1 MRTARFLSQGRS
13 VDFLHGGIFGPMLRF
28 ALPVFIS
35 SIFQQFYNLADTMIV
50 ANYLGD
56 EALAAIGAT
65 ASIYD
70 LLVGFAIGLSGGL
83 AVVTARSYGAGDL
96 EQVKRSVAYALVIG
110 AAVSLGITLLAQW
123 LLSPLL
129 LALNTPADILEQAYS
144 YISAITLFTFV
155 MFAYN
160 LLSGLLRAIGDSVM
174 PLVFLIFSSL
184 VNVVLDIEF
193 ITRFSMGIA
202 GAAYATVISQ
212 GLSAALC
219 VVYLWKKAPLL
230 LPQKRHFRYERG
242 LFGEALGQGL
252 SMAFMHSVVS
262 AGTVILQYGING
274 FGTLIIAGHTTARK
288 IYVLFVMPF
297 SALSQAVT
305 TFVSQNR
312 GACQWGRIRK
322 ALRYAYL
329 SDLVLAGVV
338 TVFLLFFAEPIV
350 RLVSGSESPE
360 VISNATLYLH
370 VVGPAYFMLG
380 ALLNSRSSL
389 QAIGSKLL
397 PLISSFTELV
407 VKLLF
412 VVLLIPHLGY
422 FAVIICE
429 PIIWTIMTIQMVI
442 ALYGNQSM
450 REARG
455 SAE

>member
-329 SDLVLAGVV
+329 SDLVLAGAV

-389 QAIGSKLL
+389 QAIGSMLL
-397 PLISSFTELV
+397 PPISSFTELV
-407 VKLLF
+407 VKFLF

>member
-1 MRTARFLSQGRS
+1 MARLSLMRHRRNVNFLDGE
-13 VDFLHGGIFGPMLRF
+13 IFKPMVIF

-50 ANYLGD
+50 AHYLGD

-65 ASIYD
+65 AAIYD

-96 EQVKRSVAYALVIG
+96 DLVKRSVAYSLMIGAVVSLVI
-110 AAVSLGITLLAQW
+110 TLAAQW
-123 LLSPLL
+123 LLYPLL
-129 LALNTPADILEQAYS
+129 GLLNTPDDIIAQAYA

-155 MFAYN
+155 MFSYN
-160 LLSGLLRAIGDSVM
+160 LLAGLLRAIGDSVM
-174 PLVFLIFSSL
+174 PLVFLIFSSFL
-184 VNVVLDIEF
+184 NILLDIVF

-212 GLSAALC
+212 GASSILC
-219 VVYLWKKAPLL
+219 AVYLWKRAPLL
-230 LPQKRHFRYERG
+230 IPRRKHFSYESS
-242 LFGEALGQGL
+242 LFGETLTQGL

-288 IYVLFVMPF
+288 IYTLFVMPF

-312 GACQWGRIRK
+312 GANQWTRIRK
-322 ALRYAYL
+322 ALKYAYL
-329 SDLVLAGVV
+329 SDVILAAAV
-338 TVFLLFFAEPIV
+338 TCFLLFAAQPLV
-350 RLVSGSESPE
+350 VLVSGSSEE
-360 VISNATLYLH
+360 QVISNATLYLK
-370 VVGPAYFMLG
+370 VVGPAYALLG
-380 ALLNSRSSL
+380 ALLNTRSSL

-397 PLISSFTELV
+397 PLISSFTELI

-412 VVLLIPHLGY
+412 VIFLIPRWGY
-422 FAVIICE
+422 LAVIFCE
-429 PIIWTIMTIQMVI
+429 PIIWGIMTIQMLI
-442 ALYGNQSM
+442 ALYSNPNL
-450 REARG
+450 RA
-455 SAE
+455 AA

>member
-13 VDFLHGGIFGPMLRF
+13 VDLLHGGIFGPMLRF
-28 ALPVFIS
+28 ALPVLIS
-35 SIFQQFYNLADTMIV
+35 SLFQQFYNLADTMIV

-83 AVVTARSYGAGDL
+83 AVVTARSYGAGDREL
-96 EQVKRSVAYALVIG
+96 VKRSVACALIIG
-110 AAVSLGITLLAQW
+110 AAVSLGIPLLAQW
-123 LLSPLL
+123 LLEPLL
-129 LALNTPADILEQAYS
+129 LVLNTPADILEQACS

-155 MFAYN
+155 MFSYN
-160 LLSGLLRAIGDSVM
+160 LLSGLLRAIGNSVM

-184 VNVVLDIEF
+184 VNVVLDIAF

-202 GAAYATVISQ
+202 GAAYATVIAQ
-212 GLSAALC
+212 GLSAVLC
-219 VVYLWKKAPLL
+219 VVYLWRRAPLL
-230 LPQKRHFRYERG
+230 IPQKCHFRFGRE

-288 IYVLFVMPF
+288 IYILFVMPF
-297 SALSQAVT
+297 SALSQALT

-312 GACQWGRIRK
+312 GARQWGRIRK

-329 SDLVLAGVV
+329 SDLVLAGAV
-338 TVFLLFFAEPIV
+338 TVFLLFFAEPLV
-350 RLVSGSESPE
+350 RLVSGSQAPE

-380 ALLNSRSSL
+380 AVLNTRSSL
-389 QAIGSKLL
+389 QAIGSRIL
-397 PLISSFTELV
+397 PLISSFTEIV
-407 VKLLF
+407 VKFAF

-442 ALYGNQSM
+442 ALYGNRSM
-450 REARG
+450 RAAKG
-455 SAE
+455 SAV

>member
-13 VDFLHGGIFGPMLRF
+13 VNFLHGGIFGPMLRF

-202 GAAYATVISQ
+202 GVAYATVISQ

-329 SDLVLAGVV
+329 SDLVLAGAV

>member
-329 SDLVLAGVV
+329 SDLVLAGAV

>member
-202 GAAYATVISQ
+202 GVAYATVISQ

-329 SDLVLAGVV
+329 SDLVLAGAV

>member
-13 VDFLHGGIFGPMLRF
+13 VNFLHGGIFGPMLRF

-329 SDLVLAGVV
+329 SDLVLAGAV

>member
-1 MRTARFLSQGRS
+1 MRSVRFLSQGRS
-13 VDFLHGGIFGPMLRF
+13 VDFLHGSIFAPMLRF

-83 AVVTARSYGAGDL
+83 AVVTARNYGAGDQEL
-96 EQVKRSVAYALVIG
+96 VKQSVAYALVIG
-110 AAVSLGITLLAQW
+110 AAVSLGITLLAHW
-123 LLSPLL
+123 LLAPLL
-129 LALNTPADILEQAYS
+129 RILNTPADILEQAYS
-144 YISAITLFTFV
+144 YISAITTFTFV
-155 MFAYN
+155 MFSYN
-160 LLSGLLRAIGDSVM
+160 LLSGLLRAIGNSVM
-174 PLVFLIFSSL
+174 PLIFLIFSSL
-184 VNVVLDIEF
+184 VNIVLDIAF

-212 GLSAALC
+212 GLSAVLC
-219 VVYLWKKAPLL
+219 AVYLWKQAPLL
-230 LPQKRHFRYERG
+230 IPQKRHFRYQRG
-242 LFGEALGQGL
+242 IFSEALGQGL

-312 GACQWGRIRK
+312 GANQWGRIRK

-329 SDLVLAGVV
+329 SDLALAAVV

-350 RLVSGSESPE
+350 QLVSGSDSQE

-397 PLISSFTELV
+397 PLISSFTELF

-412 VVLLIPHLGY
+412 VILLIPHLGY

-442 ALYGNQSM
+442 SLYSNKAM
-450 REARG
+450 RA
-455 SAE
+455 AKAIL